1 MKLLFLDTT
10 HQNLLNGL
18 IHLGFECDEDYSS
31 SYNQI
36 LQKIDNYQGILIR
49 SRFKIDQS
57 FINAAKNLKFIARVG
72 AGMENID
79 VDYASSKGVK
89 CLHAPEGNSTA
100 VAEHALGSLLC
111 LFNNIIRAN
120 EQVHQNTWIREG
132 NRGIELE
139 GKTVGVIGYGNMGEA
154 FAKRLQ
160 GFGVKVLCYDK
171 YKKNYINNSFCT
183 EVEMDEVFKSAD
195 ILGLHI
201 PYNSETHYLV
211 DDQFLNAF
219 KKPLYIINTSRG
231 KILNTQDVVE
241 AIHNKKVLGA
251 VLDVIEYESLNFE
264 SIGEKEPIAFSDLKQ
279 MNNVI
284 LTPHIAGW
292 THESNRKMAD
302 VLVGK
307 IKALKLL

>member
-1 MKLLFLDTT
+1 
-10 HQNLLNGL
+10 
-18 IHLGFECDEDYSS
+18 
-31 SYNQI
+31 
-36 LQKIDNYQGILIR
+36 
-49 SRFKIDQS
+49 
-57 FINAAKNLKFIARVG
+57 
-72 AGMENID
+72 MENID
-79 VDYASSKGVK
+79 TDYASSKGVK

-100 VAEHALGSLLC
+100 VAEHAIGSLLC

-139 GKTVGVIGYGNMGEA
+139 GKTFGIIGYGNMGA
-154 FAKRLQ
+154 ALAKRLQ
-160 GFGVKVLCYDK
+160 GFGVNVLCYDK
-171 YKKNYINNSFCT
+171 YKTNYLDNTFCKEAT
-183 EVEMDEVFKSAD
+183 MND
-195 ILGLHI
+195 IYENVDVLSLHI

-211 DDQFLNAF
+211 NDQFLNAF
-219 KKPLYIINTSRG
+219 KNPIYIINTSRG
-231 KILNTQDVVE
+231 KILNTQDLVE

-251 VLDVIEYESLNFE
+251 CLDVIEYESLNFE

-292 THESNRKMAD
+292 THESNMKMAD

>member
-1 MKLLFLDTT
+1 
-10 HQNLLNGL
+10 
-18 IHLGFECDEDYSS
+18 
-31 SYNQI
+31 
-36 LQKIDNYQGILIR
+36 
-49 SRFKIDQS
+49 
-57 FINAAKNLKFIARVG
+57 
-72 AGMENID
+72 
-79 VDYASSKGVK
+79 
-89 CLHAPEGNSTA
+89 LHAPEGNCTA

-195 ILGLHI
+195 ILSLHI

-231 KILNTQDVVE
+231 KILNTQDLVE

-292 THESNRKMAD
+292 THESNMKMAD

>member
-1 MKLLFLDTT
+1 MKILFLDTT
-10 HQNLLNGL
+10 HPSLLNGL
-18 IHLGFECDEDYSS
+18 VQLGHTCDEDYTS
-31 SYNQI
+31 SYDKI
-36 LQKIDNYQGILIR
+36 LQVVGDYQGIVIR
-49 SRFKIDQS
+49 SRFKIDQT
-57 FINAAKNLKFIARVG
+57 FINTAKQLQFIARVG

-79 VDYASSKGVK
+79 TEYASSKGIK

-100 VAEHALGSLLC
+100 VAEHAIGSLLC

-139 GKTVGVIGYGNMGEA
+139 GKTVWIIGYGNMGEA

-160 GFGVKVLCYDK
+160 GFGVKVICYDK
-171 YKKNYINNSFCT
+171 YKKNYINNSFCK
-183 EVEMDEVFKSAD
+183 EVEMEEIFENAD
-195 ILGLHI
+195 ILSLHI
-201 PYNSETHYLV
+201 PYNAETHYMV
-211 DDQFLNAF
+211 NDQFLNSF
-219 KKPLYIINTSRG
+219 SKPIYIINTSRG
-231 KILNTQDVVE
+231 KILNTSDLVE

-251 VLDVIEYESLNFE
+251 CLDVIEYESLNFE

-292 THESNRKMAD
+292 THESNRKMAE
-302 VLVGK
+302 VLVQK
-307 IKALKLL
+307 ISSL